1 MYYLQ
6 YASRSQIRK
15 IQSFS
20 LQYIDNNYSFRQ
32 QPGSEDYADEYSGR
46 YFFDPFDMTDHRQFQ
61 LGEYPNRDTA
71 CVNHVICVS
80 PAIN

>member
-15 IQSFS
+15 IQSFFNT
-20 LQYIDNNYSFRQ
+20 LTTTILFRQ
-32 QPGSEDYADEYSGR
+32 QPGSEDYADEDSGR